1 MKKVI
6 KSIFQ
11 YVGAILLAIVIA
23 ALLRFFI
30 VDFYSIPSDS
40 MYPTIEPGDF
50 IVVNKLYMGAPFL
63 QKLRLFGRLT
73 PGNRTGIW
81 ICFIETQ

>member
-1 MKKVI
+1 MKKII

-50 IVVNKLYMGAPFL
+50 IVVNKMYSPLL
-63 QKLRLFGRLT
+63 QKLRLLGRRT
-73 PGNRTGIW
+73 PGNRTGTGVL
-81 ICFIETQ
+81 FTETQ

>member
-11 YVGAILLAIVIA
+11 YVGAVLLAIVIA

-50 IVVNKLYMGAPFL
+50 IVVNKMYMGARFYKTSISWTAHTRKPCGYRGSL
-63 QKLRLFGRLT
+63 H
-73 PGNRTGIW
+73 
-81 ICFIETQ
+81 